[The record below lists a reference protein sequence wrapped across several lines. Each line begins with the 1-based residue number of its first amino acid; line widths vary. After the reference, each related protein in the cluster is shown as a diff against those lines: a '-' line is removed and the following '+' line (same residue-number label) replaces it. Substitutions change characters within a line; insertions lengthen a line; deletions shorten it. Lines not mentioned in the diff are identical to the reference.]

1 MKIYTKLKAVN
12 KKRKTM
18 SKQTSPAVHKA
29 LSNYIAFINQEVIAN
44 HGKSYMT
51 PENTGN
57 KWRGQIEHSV
67 VTEEFLLNMT
77 KMYILNMDSRDS
89 KSTNL
94 LFLKSLINEISDFL
108 SKYFVRGRNINRN
121 QMTKQIKEIL
131 WNKNHHI
138 QYLQNKQQQRKDAS
152 DKQSYIKQQN
162 KEKRLAKAK
171 LDYSI
176 AQQVKNEFVE
186 ARNRYNKR

>member
-1 MKIYTKLKAVN
+1 
-12 KKRKTM
+12 
-18 SKQTSPAVHKA
+18 
-29 LSNYIAFINQEVIAN
+29 
-44 HGKSYMT
+44 
-51 PENTGN
+51 
-57 KWRGQIEHSV
+57 
-67 VTEEFLLNMT
+67 
-77 KMYILNMDSRDS
+77 MDSRDS

-94 LFLKSLINEISDFL
+94 LFLKPLINEISDFL

-131 WNKNHHI
+131 WDKNHHI
-138 QYLQNKQQQRKDAS
+138 QYLLNKQQQRKDAS

-171 LDYSI
+171 LDYNI
-176 AQQVKNEFVE
+176 AQQVKNEFIE